1 MRKNKLLAIA
11 TWGSLAL
18 TLTAC
23 APTSTQDGWA
33 YKGFQQWHPQT
44 GQSSIATVGTQ
55 CFFCAPATVDKPER
69 PLKIVEPDSDG
80 DGVPDNIDEC
90 PNTPIGVPV
99 DIRGC
104 PLSMDRD
111 NDGIPDNVD
120 RCPNTPVGAKVDIH
134 GCWSLPAI
142 HFSTRT
148 SKLSRHSQRILKELL
163 LVLKDNPHVSV
174 AIQGFTD
181 NSGHK
186 RLNNKLAERRAKAVQ
201 NYLIMNGIAKSR
213 LTTTSMG
220 AESPVANNKTREGR
234 AQNRRVEIIPNI
246 R

>member
-23 APTSTQDGWA
+23 APMSTQDDWA
-33 YKGFQQWHPQT
+33 YKGFQQWHPQSGDT
-44 GQSSIATVGTQ
+44 PLATVGTQ
-55 CFFCAPATVDKPER
+55 CFFCAPTTVDKPER
-69 PLKIVEPDSDG
+69 PLKFVEPDNDG
-80 DGVPDNIDEC
+80 DGVPNSVDEC

-104 PLSMDRD
+104 PLNIDNDR
-111 NDGIPDNVD
+111 DGIPENGD
-120 RCPNTPVGAKVDIH
+120 RCPNTPVGAKVDVH
-134 GCWSLPAI
+134 GCWTLPAV
-142 HFSTRT
+142 HFGSRS
-148 SKLSRHSQRILKELL
+148 SKLNRSSQRVLKELL

-181 NSGHK
+181 NSGRK
-186 RLNNKLAERRAKAVQ
+186 RLNNKLAERRAKAVM

-220 AESPVANNKTREGR
+220 AESPVASNNTRDGR
-234 AQNRRVEIIPNI
+234 AKNRRVEIIPNI